1 MNPNK
6 IILIEV
12 FSYVLLY
19 VLIWY
24 LAPKLHSPMGDAA
37 GKGMASGL
45 LMLSIIAIFLLI
57 AIGLTVTNF
66 FVLKGVTSTG
76 IKFLAFVPLLV
87 SVTHGVYT
95 YFFT

>member
-1 MNPNK
+1 MHPNK

-24 LAPKLHSPMGDAA
+24 LAPKLHSPTGDAA
-37 GKGMASGL
+37 GKGMAAGF
-45 LMLSIIAIFLLI
+45 LMLAIIAIFLLI
-57 AIGLTVTNF
+57 AIGLTVINF
-66 FVLKGVTSTG
+66 FVLKGVTSPG

>member
-1 MNPNK
+1 MHPNK

-12 FSYVLLY
+12 ISYVLLY

-24 LAPKLHSPMGDAA
+24 LAPKLYSPTGDAA
-37 GKGMASGL
+37 GKGMAEVL
-45 LMLSIIAIFLLI
+45 LMLAIIVIFLLI
-57 AIGLTVTNF
+57 AIALPITNF
-66 FVLKGVTSTG
+66 FVLKGVTSPG
-76 IKFLAFVPLLV
+76 IKFLAFAPLLV